1 MKAERGKCLLRQ
13 FQAIYNI
20 RSGELFGYECLRREE
35 DWTGL
40 SLPERLERTIG
51 SIRSA
56 YMCFAKSGQMKDH
69 CALCL
74 NVSSS
79 VLLRDAFQTFF
90 FDWMN
95 THSVKPENLVLEIN
109 GIQEKEINPLKDAF
123 EVWKNTGIRLTI
135 DRFGI
140 GYTTLQDV
148 FELKPD
154 FLKLDQKFVRG
165 LRKSRF
171 KKVALESLIHF
182 SHKNGFELIVDGVRD
197 LPTLFILM
205 QMGVAYAQ
213 GDGIS
218 KPSSLAGNL
227 GNWFDDIGE

>member
-1 MKAERGKCLLRQ
+1 
-13 FQAIYNI
+13 
-20 RSGELFGYECLRREE
+20 
-35 DWTGL
+35 
-40 SLPERLERTIG
+40 
-51 SIRSA
+51 
-56 YMCFAKSGQMKDH
+56 
-69 CALCL
+69 
-74 NVSSS
+74 
-79 VLLRDAFQTFF
+79 
-90 FDWMN
+90 MN